1 MNKIN
6 ILVLDDEVKITER
19 LAKYLNKKGFTV
31 YTANTPGTAF
41 SIIKSSK
48 IDIMI
53 SDILLPEM
61 NGLDVLRK
69 IKQDHQEIEV
79 IMISGH
85 GDMDTVIDA
94 IRGGAVDYIRK
105 PFGPLDVQLA
115 IERTAKYIEVFNKL
129 HTVESKL
136 EKVENQKSL
145 IDRELEHL
153 IDKEFIG
160 DSKAI
165 RKVLELA
172 LIAAEDSEISVLIN
186 GENGTGKEII
196 ARIIHYASNRRK
208 NGFYPVNSAAIPEH
222 LLESEF
228 FGHVKG
234 AFTGANENKK
244 GCFELANGGTLF
256 LDEIADMPMMLQSKL
271 LRALEENQIKPVGS
285 THEIKVNV
293 RVISATNK
301 NIEEMIA
308 DNQFRIDLFH
318 RINTLII
325 EIPPLRERKE
335 DIEPLLK
342 HFAGQISRRK
352 NKPVPKI
359 SAELIKQLQNYTFPG
374 NVRELKN
381 MVERALI
388 LSSKNILDVKD
399 FTFATQPTPNTN
411 SLTSLNLADMEIDAI
426 KNALQHTSF
435 NQVKAASLLGISNDA
450 LARRIKKY
458 NIKIHKDIF

>member
-1 MNKIN
+1 MDKIN
-6 ILVLDDEVKITER
+6 ILILDDEVKITDR
-19 LAKYLNKKGFTV
+19 VAKYLNKKGFSV
-31 YTANTPGTAF
+31 STANTPGTAF

-48 IDIMI
+48 IDILI

-69 IKQDHQEIEV
+69 IKADHPEIEV

-115 IERTAKYIEVFNKL
+115 IERTSKYIEVFNKL
-129 HTVESKL
+129 HSVESKL
-136 EKVENQKSL
+136 ERVENQKSL
-145 IDRELEHL
+145 IDRELENL

-165 RKVLELA
+165 RKVLEMA

-208 NGFYPVNSAAIPEH
+208 NGFYPINSAAIPEH

-271 LRALEENQIKPVGS
+271 LRALEENQVKPVGS

-308 DNQFRIDLFH
+308 DNRFRIDLFH

-325 EIPPLRERKE
+325 QIPPLRERKE
-335 DIEPLLK
+335 DIEPLVK
-342 HFAGQISRRK
+342 HFVGQISRRK
-352 NKPVPKI
+352 NRPVPTI
-359 SAELIKQLQNYTFPG
+359 SEQLITQLQDYTFPG

-388 LSSKNILDVKD
+388 LSSKKELGISD
-399 FTFATQPTPNTN
+399 FSFATQASQNTTV
-411 SLTSLNLADMEIDAI
+411 SSLNLADLEIVAI
-426 KNALQHTSF
+426 KNALQQTSF

-458 NIKIHKDIF
+458 DIKIHKDIF